1 MYKMSDEVIGQIA
14 KLVQLAIITGTDVV
28 DNLRMIRVTSSEND
42 DATLVLTPEYREICD
57 NQVKSLM
64 SDVEELV
71 KTAEKDGQ
79 TL

>member
-1 MYKMSDEVIGQIA
+1 
-14 KLVQLAIITGTDVV
+14 
-28 DNLRMIRVTSSEND
+28 MIRVTSSEND